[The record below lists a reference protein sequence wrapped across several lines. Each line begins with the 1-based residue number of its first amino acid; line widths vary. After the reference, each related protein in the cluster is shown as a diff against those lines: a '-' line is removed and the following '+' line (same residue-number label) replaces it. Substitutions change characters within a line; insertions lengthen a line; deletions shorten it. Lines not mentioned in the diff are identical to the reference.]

1 MSGARSRVAT
11 RDRAVGCRIVRH
23 PIPQGD
29 ARQRDRSRPLHWIR
43 MVVGTEGSQDE
54 EGSPKM
60 TQSNTSV
67 AGIDIS
73 KAHFDVALDSRSEE
87 LRVSNTAEGCRRLA
101 CWLAEHCVRRV
112 GMEASGGYERLVSEK
127 LREAGFEVVILQ
139 PRQVRAFAVYRLKRA
154 KNDRIDA
161 RLIARCAAELEVVRP
176 PREPRL
182 VEMDE
187 HLRLIE
193 QIEADLARMKT
204 RSEAYR
210 STRFRRCIAL
220 EIARLE
226 RRLKAELALLLKT
239 VAGHDDLMRRLQ
251 LIVSVEGIAQRT
263 ALTLLILMPEL
274 GRLSREE
281 VASLAGLAPFDDESG
296 KQRGQR
302 HIAGGRFRVRRA
314 VYAAAFP
321 ASLRW
326 NPRLVDLYQRL
337 RNKGRT
343 HKQAL
348 VACARKLLIFAN
360 TVLARGSEW
369 QKLPTAT

>member
-1 MSGARSRVAT
+1 MGQSS
-11 RDRAVGCRIVRH
+11 IV
-23 PIPQGD
+23 
-29 ARQRDRSRPLHWIR
+29 
-43 MVVGTEGSQDE
+43 
-54 EGSPKM
+54 
-60 TQSNTSV
+60 V

-73 KAHFDVALDSRSEE
+73 KAHLDVALDGRSEE
-87 LRVSNTAEGCRRLA
+87 LRVSNTAEGCRQLA
-101 CWLAEHCVRRV
+101 DWLAGHGVRRV
-112 GMEASGGYERLVSEK
+112 GMEASGGYERLASEK
-127 LREAGFEVVILQ
+127 LREAGFEVVLLQ

-161 RLIARCAAELEVVRP
+161 RLIARCAAELDVVRP
-176 PREPRL
+176 PRDPRL

-210 STRFRRCIAL
+210 SARFRRCIAL

-239 VAGHDDLMRRLQ
+239 VADHDDLMRRLK
-251 LIVSVEGIAQRT
+251 LIVSVEGVAQRT

-281 VASLAGLAPFDDESG
+281 AASLAGLAPFDDESG

-314 VYAAAFP
+314 IYAAAFA
-321 ASLRW
+321 ASFRW

-337 RNKGRT
+337 RAKERT

-348 VACARKLLIFAN
+348 VACARKLLIFVN

-369 QKLPTAT
+369 QKQPKAS